1 MVVVMVV
8 VYRFVNLLPT
18 GAPKS
23 FPDKNFC
30 FYEALIY
37 AILLYTPS
45 LLLVIII
52 QGKHIIFI
60 MQMRKQR
67 LGVTISHYFCRKCI
81 KVKIRHISMSF
92 QRQEGLFLSHPLYP
106 YTLLLS
112 QASLLRHL
120 SGWFFEPKLHTY
132 FLILLVSFR
141 QSFLRDFS

>member
-8 VYRFVNLLPT
+8 LYRFVNLLPT

-60 MQMRKQR
+60 TQMRKQR
-67 LGVTISHYFCRKCI
+67 LGVTISHYFCRIAI
-81 KVKIRHISMSF
+81 KHQSQDSTHFCEFSKARSA
-92 QRQEGLFLSHPLYP
+92 LSVTPTVPLY
-106 YTLLLS
+106 TTIGSGLS
-112 QASLLRHL
+112 ATASL
-120 SGWFFEPKLHTY
+120 W
-132 FLILLVSFR
+132 LIF
-141 QSFLRDFS
+141 